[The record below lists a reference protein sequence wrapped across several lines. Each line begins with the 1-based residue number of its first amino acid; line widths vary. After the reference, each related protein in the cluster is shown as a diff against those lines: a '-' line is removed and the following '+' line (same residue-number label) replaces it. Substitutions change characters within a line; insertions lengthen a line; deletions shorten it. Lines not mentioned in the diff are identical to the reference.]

1 MCFAL
6 STLDTAMMP
15 VSNSF
20 TLSCTLVQSKKK
32 KKYLPQ
38 WLTHISVIAFAFC
51 LLKVKYCISAWILS
65 WCDYKV
71 WVKCGV
77 SFPQCSSRGLEGGTV
92 LTVFS
97 VVPLVQAVT
106 INYHHTTGSRAPSLD
121 DDEEEEDRL
130 HAMISM
136 ICSRNLTDP
145 NVMKGF
151 YHLNTPTQPYCPPH
165 SWDLTR
171 LQTSLSPPNPT
182 SPQLHLPVCVLPEAE
197 PNRLE

>member
-1 MCFAL
+1 M
-6 STLDTAMMP
+6 
-15 VSNSF
+15 
-20 TLSCTLVQSKKK
+20 
-32 KKYLPQ
+32 
-38 WLTHISVIAFAFC
+38 
-51 LLKVKYCISAWILS
+51 
-65 WCDYKV
+65 
-71 WVKCGV
+71 KCGV

-151 YHLNTPTQPYCPPH
+151 YHLNTPTQPYCPPP
-165 SWDLTR
+165 TR
-171 LQTSLSPPNPT
+171 ETSPGFRRPSPLPTPPPPSFICLCVCFLRLSPT
-182 SPQLHLPVCVLPEAE
+182 GWSRLGLAVFTRTWGSPGLSTLNGNAKLLF
-197 PNRLE
+197 NYF

>member
-1 MCFAL
+1 M
-6 STLDTAMMP
+6 
-15 VSNSF
+15 VS
-20 TLSCTLVQSKKK
+20 L
-32 KKYLPQ
+32 
-38 WLTHISVIAFAFC
+38 
-51 LLKVKYCISAWILS
+51 
-65 WCDYKV
+65 
-71 WVKCGV
+71 
-77 SFPQCSSRGLEGGTV
+77 PQCSSRGLEGGTV

-151 YHLNTPTQPYCPPH
+151 YHLNTPTQPHCPP
-165 SWDLTR
+165 STRETSPR

-182 SPQLHLPVCVLPEAE
+182 SPPRLHLPVCVLPEAQ
-197 PNRLE
+197 PNRVE

>member
-1 MCFAL
+1 MYVGILYSRDF
-6 STLDTAMMP
+6 
-15 VSNSF
+15 F
-20 TLSCTLVQSKKK
+20 THLG
-32 KKYLPQ
+32 
-38 WLTHISVIAFAFC
+38 
-51 LLKVKYCISAWILS
+51 
-65 WCDYKV
+65 
-71 WVKCGV
+71 CGV
-77 SFPQCSSRGLEGGTV
+77 VPPPSSQCLWGGAV

-151 YHLNTPTQPYCPPH
+151 YHLNTPTQPYRPHPPRPHPSLRCP
-165 SWDLTR
+165 
-171 LQTSLSPPNPT
+171 SPPPT
-182 SPQLHLPVCVLPEAE
+182 TQPDTPYQPLLPPLPRPPPASSACMSATRGLAQQCAVGWGWLCLHCSGEVQVDALIPQ
-197 PNRLE
+197 